1 MTKLEQTFEIKVG
14 QKIRATGNRGGWGV
28 VTKIEKTFS
37 YPNRVTAVYT
47 CDMDDG
53 CDDAFLR
60 CQIVPLF
67 TVDQELKM
75 SRSR

>member
-14 QKIRATGNRGGWGV
+14 QKIRVAGKFGWGV
-28 VTKIEKTFS
+28 VTKIEKINDKTG
-37 YPNRVTAVYT
+37 YT

-53 CDDAFLR
+53 CDELFLR
-60 CQIVPLF
+60 CEIVPLF

-75 SRSR
+75 ARSR